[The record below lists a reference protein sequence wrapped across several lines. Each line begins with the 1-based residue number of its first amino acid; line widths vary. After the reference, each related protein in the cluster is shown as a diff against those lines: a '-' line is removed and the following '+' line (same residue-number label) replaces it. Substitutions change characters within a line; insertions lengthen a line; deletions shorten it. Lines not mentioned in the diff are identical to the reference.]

1 MFAEDEAVP
10 VPVIAALWQA
20 TAGLNL
26 MQSRA
31 RIRELHDLSPLSS
44 LDSTSGG
51 SITLHDIVRDYLRL
65 DFLGLARLAVLHA
78 TAIDATAAS
87 LAPSAPP
94 AASCSGPVVAWWDL
108 PDGYLTDHL
117 ITHMIGAGRTAE
129 AEELAG
135 DLRWIESRVP
145 GAQVDGLEVSVS
157 VVFRCGLARMTRV
170 RPSAVAPRP
179 RRTRAGRCAGAGERV
194 ACLHR
199 GQRMRVVGGAR
210 AALGANRGGAFACA
224 AVEHPSP
231 PGRRQRT
238 GTRVGRDAAQV
249 DTGQRAQLLSR
260 DPGAVLGRL
269 HPAPGGGL
277 PQGNTYAVHPQ
288 PGAELLAPVEP
299 YPLDSLQCPPE
310 ECPPKGC
317 AAA

>member
-135 DLRWIESRVP
+135 DPRWIESRVP
-145 GAQVDGLEVSVS
+145 GAQVDGLEEGGGVGVGGVQMQVGADDQGAAIGSS
-157 VVFRCGLARMTRV
+157 AAAASHTRRPLRRGGRARRV
-170 RPSAVAPRP
+170 PASRSTDARGRWRPSSP
-179 RRTRAGRCAGAGERV
+179 RR
-194 ACLHR
+194 
-199 GQRMRVVGGAR
+199 
-210 AALGANRGGAFACA
+210 
-224 AVEHPSP
+224 
-231 PGRRQRT
+231 
-238 GTRVGRDAAQV
+238 
-249 DTGQRAQLLSR
+249 
-260 DPGAVLGRL
+260 
-269 HPAPGGGL
+269 
-277 PQGNTYAVHPQ
+277 
-288 PGAELLAPVEP
+288 
-299 YPLDSLQCPPE
+299 
-310 ECPPKGC
+310 
-317 AAA
+317 